1 MMNPMQLMAEF
12 QRFRAN
18 PMQYMASRG
27 LNIPQ
32 QYMNSPE
39 AASRYL
45 MQNSNMSQNDI
56 NQLMQTASQFQGM
69 MGNNGNF
76 GNGNQSFPM

>member
-1 MMNPMQLMAEF
+1 MNPMQLMAEF

-32 QYMNSPE
+32 QYMTSPE
-39 AASRYL
+39 AASKYL
-45 MQNSNMSQNDI
+45 MQNRGMSQADI

-69 MGNNGNF
+69 MGNGMNNGNGS
-76 GNGNQSFPM
+76 GNFPG

>member
-1 MMNPMQLMAEF
+1 MINPMQLMTEF
-12 QRFRAN
+12 QKFRAN
-18 PMQYMASRG
+18 PASYMASRG
-27 LNIPQ
+27 LNIPE
-32 QYMNSPE
+32 QYMSSPE

-69 MGNNGNF
+69 MNNGS
-76 GNGNQSFPM
+76 GKFPG